1 MPTGLITHIKLLTFD
16 QKVGSFEN
24 VKSAP
29 PLISTIGNFNMN
41 TFANID
47 SNRIASK
54 KQIWAVANHFAA
66 IQATV
71 PSERYGLTKVF
82 NAILNKHHAD
92 QDSLMTHGD
101 IQEFFEYDLVPKQF
115 ADLIQAKKS
124 TKPKAPKKVAKTSKP
139 KAAKIE
145 PEIEEFIAK
154 VEPKK
159 PRKVT
164 QSNSVASKMNARIDS
179 IEGRFDSLETKVG
192 DIEAGLAMIL
202 EAVQKK

>member
-1 MPTGLITHIKLLTFD
+1 
-16 QKVGSFEN
+16 
-24 VKSAP
+24 
-29 PLISTIGNFNMN
+29 MN
-41 TFANID
+41 NSFANID

-115 ADLIQAKKS
+115 ADLIQAKKP
-124 TKPKAPKKVAKTSKP
+124 TKPKAPKKAAKPRKP

-179 IEGRFDSLETKVG
+179 IEGRFDSLESKVG

>member
-1 MPTGLITHIKLLTFD
+1 MLTS
-16 QKVGSFEN
+16 VSTICSFEI
-24 VKSAP
+24 VKSAL
-29 PLISTIGNFNMN
+29 PLISTTGNFHMN
-41 TFANID
+41 NSFANID
-47 SNRIASK
+47 SNRLASK

-66 IQATV
+66 IQAAV

-92 QDSLMTHGD
+92 QDSHMTHGD
-101 IQEFFEYDLVPKQF
+101 IQEFFEYDVVPQQF
-115 ADLIQAKKS
+115 SELIQAKKS
-124 TKPKAPKKVAKTSKP
+124 SKPKAPKKAAKPRKP
-139 KAAKIE
+139 KA
-145 PEIEEFIAK
+145 AK

-179 IEGRFDSLETKVG
+179 IEGRFDSLESKVG

>member
-1 MPTGLITHIKLLTFD
+1 
-16 QKVGSFEN
+16 
-24 VKSAP
+24 
-29 PLISTIGNFNMN
+29 MN
-41 TFANID
+41 TFSNID
-47 SNRIASK
+47 VNRIASK

-66 IQATV
+66 CQATV
-71 PSERYGLTKVF
+71 PSERYGLTKVY
-82 NAILNKHHAD
+82 NAILNKYHAD

-101 IQEFFEYDLVPKQF
+101 IQEFFEYNLVPKKF
-115 ADLIQAKKS
+115 ADLVQAKKS
-124 TKPKAPKKVAKTSKP
+124 TKPKAPKKAAKPSKP

-164 QSNSVASKMNARIDS
+164 QSNSVASKMNARIES
-179 IEGRFDSLETKVG
+179 IEGRFDSLESKVG

>member
-1 MPTGLITHIKLLTFD
+1 LTFD

-29 PLISTIGNFNMN
+29 PLISTTGNLHMN
-41 TFANID
+41 NSFANID

-92 QDSLMTHGD
+92 QDSHMTHGD

-115 ADLIQAKKS
+115 AELIQAKKS
-124 TKPKAPKKVAKTSKP
+124 TKPKAPKKAAKPRKP
-139 KAAKIE
+139 KATEIE

-179 IEGRFDSLETKVG
+179 IEGRFDSLESKVG

>member
-1 MPTGLITHIKLLTFD
+1 LTFD
-16 QKVGSFEN
+16 QKVGSFEI
-24 VKSAP
+24 VKTA
-29 PLISTIGNFNMN
+29 LTLFSTTGNFHMN
-41 TFANID
+41 NSFANID

-124 TKPKAPKKVAKTSKP
+124 TKPKAPKKAAKP

-164 QSNSVASKMNARIDS
+164 QSNSVASKMNARIES
-179 IEGRFDSLETKVG
+179 IEGRFDSLESKVG

>member
-1 MPTGLITHIKLLTFD
+1 
-16 QKVGSFEN
+16 
-24 VKSAP
+24 
-29 PLISTIGNFNMN
+29 MN
-41 TFANID
+41 TFSNID

-92 QDSLMTHGD
+92 QDSHMTHGD

-124 TKPKAPKKVAKTSKP
+124 TKPKAPKKAAKPSKP

-159 PRKVT
+159 PRKVN
-164 QSNSVASKMNARIDS
+164 QNNSVASKMNARIDS
-179 IEGRFDSLETKVG
+179 IEGRFDSLESKVG

>member
-1 MPTGLITHIKLLTFD
+1 
-16 QKVGSFEN
+16 
-24 VKSAP
+24 
-29 PLISTIGNFNMN
+29 MN

-66 IQATV
+66 IQAKV

-92 QDSLMTHGD
+92 QDSHMTHGD

-115 ADLIQAKKS
+115 AELIQAKKS
-124 TKPKAPKKVAKTSKP
+124 TKPKAPKKAAKPRKP
-139 KAAKIE
+139 KATEIE